1 MEWFV
6 TLTLNLLVTSLLTEF
21 FHKTIRRIY
30 NIYCTIFCSLH
41 EPFFSPSHFIP
52 YSQQINTF
60 YVPESNF
67 IFLTKV
73 HGILDLP
80 LKYDKI
86 CYFCNSGHAAWINY
100 PGWD

>member
-1 MEWFV
+1 MNYNQ
-6 TLTLNLLVTSLLTEF
+6 LKLA
-21 FHKTIRRIY
+21 IY
-30 NIYCTIFCSLH
+30 TTYIQVDNSNI
-41 EPFFSPSHFIP
+41 FSGPNHFIP
-52 YSQQINTF
+52 YTQQINTF

-67 IFLTKV
+67 SFLTKV

-86 CYFCNSGHAAWINY
+86 CYFCNSGHAAWINC